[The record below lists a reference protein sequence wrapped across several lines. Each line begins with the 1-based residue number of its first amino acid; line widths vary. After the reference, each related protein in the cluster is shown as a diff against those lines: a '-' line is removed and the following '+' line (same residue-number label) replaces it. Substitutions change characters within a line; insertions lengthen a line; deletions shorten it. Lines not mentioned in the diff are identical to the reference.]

1 MMETQEPDNTIK
13 EILEDDRTDMRRRK
27 RGKGCLLRLLIIAV
41 LLFIGF
47 YGFIVFRQKM
57 LDMEAEAVVRARQ
70 TLSSQ
75 ADMQKSVESE
85 SAPATEVETQSAE
98 PTANPLIERTA
109 TVQAQLTSV
118 AEFQLTATPDQ

>member
-1 MMETQEPDNTIK
+1 METQEPDNTIK